1 MIIITTNTLF
11 FAGRRSREIRTGS
24 KKKNYN
30 YDAVPAA
37 KVGMHLYA
45 LAAPEDTIGG
55 RAFSRQQEQQKA
67 VENKS

>member
-1 MIIITTNTLF
+1 MIIIPTNPLF
-11 FAGRRSREIRTGS
+11 SAARRRRTIRNES

-45 LAAPEDTIGG
+45 LAVPEDTIGG
-55 RAFSRQQEQQKA
+55 RAFARQLEQQKA